1 MTIKIDNKCINNKYP
16 NKKRIGCELSR
27 LSYNKLG
34 KNKRKNNTK
43 NKYAT
48 CSISIDINNKKSKI
62 KGNCKNT
69 KKIKKSMK
77 CKFSTK
83 LYSDMHNKN
92 KYKKKRLP
100 YLNCSLSTKKTKKK
114 NKKKTKR
121 R

>member
-27 LSYNKLG
+27 LSYNKIG
-34 KNKRKNNTK
+34 KTKRKKNTK

-48 CSISIDINNKKSKI
+48 CSINIDINNKKSKI

-69 KKIKKSMK
+69 KKIKRSMN

-100 YLNCSLSTKKTKKK
+100 YLNCSLSKKNKNKTKKMT
-114 NKKKTKR
+114 KKR
-121 R
+121 